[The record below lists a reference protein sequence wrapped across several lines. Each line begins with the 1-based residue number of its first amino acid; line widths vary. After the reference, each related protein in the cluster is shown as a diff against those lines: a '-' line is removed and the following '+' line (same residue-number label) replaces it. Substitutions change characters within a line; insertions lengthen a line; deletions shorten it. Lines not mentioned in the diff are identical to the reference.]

1 MSDDEESTFGEE
13 NDQVKFVELLQNYKV
28 VLEKSQVP
36 TIKKAKEN
44 ALIKLQTEW
53 QAVSGKVISV
63 KQLSKKINN
72 MKTKIKQKTDLN
84 KTGNKPIK
92 LKPWEQAFYK
102 LMDGDTNP
110 TLRKIP
116 SKNNFL
122 NLFTEQVIT

>member
-84 KTGNKPIK
+84 KTGNKAIK